1 MMKKPHLRYHHL
13 GIPTAETHGDEY
25 FLPNFGMYVT
35 SHETNPFRIEW
46 MRFEEDSPLPDLVKT
61 VPHIAFQVEDLDAA
75 LVGHRIL
82 ISPNSPSEGVRVAFV
97 VHDGAPVEFLEF
109 EGEHPNRLP
118 DEDGREVPGH
128 G

>member
-1 MMKKPHLRYHHL
+1 MRKPRLRYHHL
-13 GIPTAETHGDEY
+13 GIPTAETRGDEY
-25 FLPNFGMYVT
+25 FLPDLGMHVT
-35 SHETNPFRIEW
+35 SHETNAFRIEF

-75 LVGHRIL
+75 LDGHQIL

-109 EGEHPNRLP
+109 EGEHPDRLP
-118 DEDGREVPGH
+118 DEAEEEVSGH